1 MSVHNIDLPGNMTV
15 NGEDSKIVEIKAGDS
30 TTWLGQIST
39 EPIKDQIRTLAQQY
53 CDTPETAWGDAAAK
67 AGQPLSATG
76 TVTGNATDGFTVT
89 NTKKD
94 EPVVTPTDEP
104 TGEPTTGPT
113 TEPTSEPTTGPTSEP
128 TDELTTEPSG
138 EPTASAAVTSAPT
151 AGPGSAIPTARL

>member
-104 TGEPTTGPT
+104 T
-113 TEPTSEPTTGPTSEP
+113 SEPTTGPTSEP

>member
-1 MSVHNIDLPGNMTV
+1 MELSSTNGWKAHFTDLPETKADGTTPIAYTV
-15 NGEDSKIVEIKAGDS
+15 EEKPVPGYDSK
-30 TTWLGQIST
+30 
-39 EPIKDQIRTLAQQY
+39 
-53 CDTPETAWGDAAAK
+53 
-67 AGQPLSATG
+67 
-76 TVTGNATDGFTVT
+76 VTGNATDGFTVT

-151 AGPGSAIPTARL
+151 AGPGSAIRTARL